1 LPHQLTI
8 FLTKEYRLY
17 CLANGKLI
25 QLTNEP
31 NIMPEKP
38 KILKKS
44 IIASSR
50 LFRIES
56 LDIEF
61 SNGQQRNYE
70 RLARGNSGGGAV
82 LIVPLLNEDTVLLIR
97 EYSAGVHRYELGL
110 PKGKTDQGESFLD
123 AANRELKEEVGY
135 GARHLHHLSSYSIAP
150 SFLEYTTEI
159 VVAQDLYANK
169 LPGDEPEELEVVP
182 WKLADINGLLATGE
196 CTEARSIAAL
206 FMTLAYIRRPN
217 Q

>member
-1 LPHQLTI
+1 M
-8 FLTKEYRLY
+8 
-17 CLANGKLI
+17 A
-25 QLTNEP
+25 
-31 NIMPEKP
+31 EKP
-38 KILKKS
+38 IILNKTT
-44 IIASSR
+44 IAKSR

-70 RLARGNSGGGAV
+70 RLARGNPGGAV
-82 LIVPLLNEDTVLLIR
+82 LVIPMLDDNTVLLIR

-110 PKGKTDQGESFLD
+110 PKGKTDAGESFLE

-135 GARHLHHLSSYSIAP
+135 GARNLYHLSSFSLAP
-150 SFLEYTTEI
+150 SYLEHMTEI
-159 VVAQDLYANK
+159 ILAQDLYQQK

-182 WKLADINGLLATGE
+182 WQLTNINALLATGE

-206 FMTLAYIRRPN
+206 FMAVEYFKG